1 MSMTLDVDQAAEM
14 MKIHPKTVTDLIAS
28 GAIPAAKIG
37 RAYVMLTRDVMHY
50 IDNMISQQTAQRM
63 GASQRGRRATRAARP
78 GQSREDSRT
87 ASSSGATCAR

>member
-1 MSMTLDVDQAAEM
+1 MSMTLDVDQAADVL
-14 MKIHPKTVTDLIAS
+14 KIHPKTVKDLIAS

-63 GASQRGRRATRAARP
+63 GASQRGRRATKAARP
-78 GQSREDSRT
+78 GQSREDLRS

>member
-14 MKIHPKTVTDLIAS
+14 LKIHPKTVKDLIAS

-63 GASQRGRRATRAARP
+63 GASQRGRRATRAAQP
-78 GQSREDSRT
+78 DQSREGLRS

>member
-1 MSMTLDVDQAAEM
+1 MSMTLDVNQAAEM
-14 MKIHPKTVTDLIAS
+14 MKVHPKTVTDLIAS

-37 RAYVMLTRDVMHY
+37 RSWVMLTSDVLNH

-78 GQSREDSRT
+78 GPSREDLRT

>member
-14 MKIHPKTVTDLIAS
+14 MKIHPKTVKDLIAS

-37 RAYVMLTRDVMHY
+37 RAYVMLTRDVLNH

-63 GASQRGRRATRAARP
+63 GASQRGRRATKAARP
-78 GQSREDSRT
+78 GQSREDLRS